1 MKNNIFLFSLI
12 LFFAGRIVA
21 QSPIWPFGTNPY
33 DYNTDPS
40 NAVPSELIS
49 WIPNPSS
56 PVNSSI
62 PLGPKNTGYGPAS
75 AGFDCCGN
83 MVFYA
88 IHAGGN
94 LDNQLFLRNEQG
106 LELLYDMSGTNIVG
120 LNGVWSDSEVQVV
133 GVPGKCDEW
142 YIVYLANNSSLTAQE
157 NAYNTKPLLYSHVKF
172 NSTSGH
178 MEIVANRLNVPLN
191 SGPSIRNYQHGKAST
206 SKFLYVIRRNGTY
219 QGSGDNFVVIEKFEY
234 TASGINY
241 TGDNLIIDNVTWYYQ
256 TSPSSP
262 LELNT
267 QGNSLAFLNYD
278 ESNGNNNIYLI
289 DVSSSTMVN
298 YGRILTD
305 KLKILPHN
313 LSPQP
318 SGYPTGSITNYNF
331 INYPNQSD
339 WLNCNQLATSTIL
352 NLKFLSYYPQKIY
365 DLQFSPD
372 GNLLYL
378 TGGGYIEAKRNNFS
392 YITQIPLNTLDP
404 ISGIANANLKIQM
417 PYNFLTDGTISNGG
431 GRSWSGQT
439 DPNYYNSHP
448 IGQIQTA
455 VNGNLYFTK
464 VSDNKLYVLPN
475 PNTVWGGSDLYA
487 RDIDLS
493 IPLQQNVNTQNDIFF
508 LPDQIDGYDYSRDNT
523 IIAISSPFTSICQW
537 ASPFQ
542 LTGSPAGGTWSGSSS
557 IGASGLFTPN
567 TIGNHIVYYTFKDCI
582 KSVFIE
588 VKDCSTECCPEFRI
602 SKDTSNCKIRLSRLQ
617 DTCKDSIVSIS
628 ISLYNGSFSG
638 GGISS
643 TCTGLVFNPLNYI
656 GSNSVTLTN
665 ICKLNAF
672 DYFDIFIS
680 PIDCKKY
687 VVASFNIV
695 LASGKLCYLED
706 SIKCPCPPV
715 DDCCAKVEAIFAPCE
730 PFNDLL
736 HGKFTITNLNPSS
749 PICKVIISAI
759 PAASFT
765 NSGLMIDGWA
775 TLPGSYWNPAMIPS
789 TGVIS
794 PAAVNTIMFNLAVD
808 ISYSGNIQ
816 ITVIK
821 CDSSMCTFPIK
832 WKGNSGPKAS
842 ISPVAVPV
850 QVETGYGL
858 SAYQFRLIG
867 KGNNPIA
874 AKYCAIG
881 LDTNDMPEIFAISG
895 AMHSA
900 DSFPSYLEP
909 VELAQMGNSNAFFGA
924 CCPRPLKDGDS
935 SKIFNLVLKVK
946 KEIGKTTPLRIT
958 LLDGEGGIIYSD
970 TLEVQNV
977 TTGVTTSIIK
987 IDDEYQMAEG
997 QLIQVYPNPAQ
1008 DILNL
1013 EYIKPTP
1020 GNVKLELFTAAGVH
1034 IYNLF
1039 DNRVESG
1046 IHKLSLDISKLVN
1059 GSYLVKLI
1067 SRDNISTAKF
1077 EVIK

>member
-1 MKNNIFLFSLI
+1 MKYFILTLCLFVNASVKLI
-12 LFFAGRIVA
+12 S
-21 QSPIWPFGTNPY
+21 QSPVWPFGTNPY

-75 AGFDCCGN
+75 VGFDCCGN

-106 LELLYDMSGTNIVG
+106 LELLYDMTGTNIVG

-142 YIVYLANNSSLTAQE
+142 YIVYLANNSSLSAQE

-206 SKFLYVIRRNGTY
+206 SRFLYVIRRNGTY

-241 TGDNLIIDNVTWYYQ
+241 TGDDLFIDNVTWYYQ
-256 TSPSSP
+256 ASPSSP
-262 LELNT
+262 LELNA

-278 ESNGNNNIYLI
+278 EANGNNNIYLI

-298 YGRILTD
+298 NGRILTD

-339 WLNCNQLATSTIL
+339 WLNCDQLALSTIL
-352 NLKFLSYYPQKIY
+352 NLKFLNYYPQKIY
-365 DLQFSPD
+365 DLQFSPN
-372 GNLLYL
+372 GNILYL
-378 TGGGYIEAKRNNFS
+378 TGGGYIESRRNNFS

-417 PYNFLTDGTISNGG
+417 PYNFLTDGNIVNGG
-431 GRSWSGQT
+431 GRTWSAAT

-448 IGQIQTA
+448 IGQIQSA

-487 RDIDLS
+487 REIDLS

-567 TIGNHIVYYTFKDCI
+567 SIGNHIVYYTFKDCI

-628 ISLYNGSFSG
+628 ISLYNGNFSG

-643 TCTGLVFNPLNYI
+643 TCTGLVFNSLNYI

-672 DYFDIFIS
+672 DYFDIFMS

-715 DDCCAKVEAIFAPCE
+715 DDCCAKVEALFAPCE
-730 PFNDLL
+730 PLKDLL
-736 HGKFTITNLNPSS
+736 HGKFTITNLNPSA
-749 PICKVIISAI
+749 PICKVIIS
-759 PAASFT
+759 PTPSASFA
-765 NSGLMIDGWA
+765 NSGLMIDGN
-775 TLPGSYWNPAMIPS
+775 TKPIGYWNPTMIPS

-816 ITVIK
+816 VTVIK

-832 WKGNSGPKAS
+832 WKGNSGPKAT

-850 QVETGYGL
+850 QIETGYGL
-858 SAYQFRLIG
+858 SAFQFRLIG

-881 LDTNDMPEIFAISG
+881 LDTTDQPEIFAISG

-946 KEIGKTTPLRIT
+946 KDKGKSTKLRFT
-958 LLDGEGGIIYSD
+958 LFDEEGGIIYSD
-970 TLEVQNV
+970 TLKVQNA
-977 TTGVTTSIIK
+977 TTEVTTSIIK
-987 IDDEYQMAEG
+987 VGGENTIGSGEI
-997 QLIQVYPNPAQ
+997 LQVYPNPATNE
-1008 DILNL
+1008 LNA
-1013 EYIKPTP
+1013 EYIL
-1020 GNVKLELFTAAGVH
+1020 GRAQQVKLELFT
-1034 IYNLF
+1034 I
-1039 DNRVESG
+1039 SG
-1046 IHKLSLDISKLVN
+1046 TLVQLVFKERKAIGLHQLLIDTTELPS
-1059 GSYLVKLI
+1059 GSYFLK
-1067 SRDNISTAKF
+1067 ISTEAGTQSTPF
-1077 EVIK
+1077 QIIK